1 MGRTHSIQGRAIQR
15 SPREQLLEAGLDV
28 FGEHGYNA
36 ATTRMIA
43 KRAGMNIAAIPYY
56 FNGKLGL
63 YHAVVELVT
72 ETIVHRLQ
80 EPLDNI
86 EKALTQ
92 SKPGPREAQD
102 LFERLLMGLIDLMV
116 GSKEAQRFM
125 RIILRE
131 QLYPSPAY
139 DLLFSR
145 FMEPMLTPLS
155 QLVGLATSSTSSR
168 ESVLRAFSL
177 LGQVLVFRIGR
188 ETMVRSL
195 GLDGYSP
202 EETEEIR
209 KIVLEQTR
217 AALGRLNGASQ
228 LS

>member
-1 MGRTHSIQGRAIQR
+1 MTRTLSILDRSTPR

-56 FNGKLGL
+56 FNGKRGL

-80 EPLDNI
+80 APLDDI

-92 SKPGPREAQD
+92 TRPGPQEARE

-155 QLVGLATSSTSSR
+155 QLVGLATNSTSSR

-202 EETEEIR
+202 EETQEIR
-209 KIVLEQTR
+209 NIVLEQTR

>member
-1 MGRTHSIQGRAIQR
+1 MTRTLSILDRSTPR

-56 FNGKLGL
+56 FNGKRGL

-80 EPLDNI
+80 APLDDI

-92 SKPGPREAQD
+92 TRPGPREARE

-155 QLVGLATSSTSSR
+155 QLVGLATNSTSSR

-202 EETEEIR
+202 EETQEIR
-209 KIVLEQTR
+209 NIVLEQTR

>member
-1 MGRTHSIQGRAIQR
+1 MGRTHSIQGRATQR

-202 EETEEIR
+202 EETQEIR

>member
-155 QLVGLATSSTSSR
+155 QLVGLATNSTSSR

>member
-202 EETEEIR
+202 EETQEIR